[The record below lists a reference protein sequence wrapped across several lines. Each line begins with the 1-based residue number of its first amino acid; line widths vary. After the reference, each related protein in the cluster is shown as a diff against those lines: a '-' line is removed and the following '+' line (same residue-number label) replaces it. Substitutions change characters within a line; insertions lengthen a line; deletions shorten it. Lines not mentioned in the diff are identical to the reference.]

1 MKGTDSGIVLVV
13 IFLLLGVTV
22 NAEQHVQVDGTTVK
36 LICPAGA
43 DGSGVDSWHHE
54 GKQLDAPPGS
64 KTFNITDYTESNDGK
79 YECKQKAGSHWF
91 YLRIKICEGCID
103 LNTET
108 MIGIICGDLLVT
120 ILVAGSVY
128 GFAKRRGA
136 ASKDFRHQKFEP
148 DGIPSSRGS
157 NMTSAHQQSDYA
169 PIKSGQRAVY
179 DKLQRKV

>member
-79 YECKQKAGSHWF
+79 YEF
-91 YLRIKICEGCID
+91 CEGCID